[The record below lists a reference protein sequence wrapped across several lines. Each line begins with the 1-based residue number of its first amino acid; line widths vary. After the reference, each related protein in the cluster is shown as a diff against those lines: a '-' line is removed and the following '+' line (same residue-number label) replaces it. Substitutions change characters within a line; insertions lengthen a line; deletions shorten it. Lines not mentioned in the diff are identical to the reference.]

1 MSDINEEIETEEYE
15 EALLKDTASPKD
27 KKTRLKE
34 NRKLRKDAEG
44 AARTPEQDRAALRR
58 KVRIFYDLQR
68 LRMQTAGRTL
78 ERATDI
84 ELHDSDVAILDAR
97 AENLREAEKEALK
110 DVAAHLATMPAYF
123 KILAEKPKW
132 KGIGPTLAGVLL
144 SEIDINRCETV
155 SALWRYAG
163 LAPQKALRCKV
174 CQDTVVPT
182 KPTAA
187 GSYKHEYN
195 RKSKCGVRTGD
206 VIRNLPG
213 GEFIEDEVYK
223 TGPNIPESQVYE
235 SSAAERPT
243 KGEKLHY
250 NKFLKTKLVGVMGSC
265 LIKANSPWRK
275 FYDDYK
281 HRLKSA
287 GKGMS
292 DGHRNSMANRYMVK
306 MLLQELW
313 IQWRT
318 LEGLPVRESYQEQY
332 LGHKHSA

>member
-1 MSDINEEIETEEYE
+1 MSDINKKQDSKNKKQDTE
-15 EALLKDTASPKD
+15 PKD
-27 KKTRLKE
+27 KKTKQKE
-34 NRKLRKDAEG
+34 NRALRKEG
-44 AARTPEQDRAALRR
+44 KKAKRTPEQDRAALRR

-78 ERATDI
+78 DRATDI
-84 ELHDSDVAILDAR
+84 ELHPADINILDAR
-97 AENLREAEKEALK
+97 AANLQEAEDEALK
-110 DVAAHLATMPAYF
+110 DVAAHLATMPAYM

-144 SEIDINRCETV
+144 SEIDITRCETV

-163 LAPQKALRCKV
+163 LAPQPARRCKK
-174 CQDTVVPT
+174 CQDTVVST
-182 KPTAA
+182 KSSV
-187 GSYKHEYN
+187 GSGMKVFKHQYN
-195 RKSKCGVRTGD
+195 RKEKCSVG
-206 VIRNLPG
+206 NL
-213 GEFIEDEVYK
+213 IIKDL
-223 TGPNIPESQVYE
+223 TYE
-235 SSAAERPT
+235 SAAAERPT

-250 NKFLKTKLVGVMGSC
+250 NSFLKTKLVGVMGPC
-265 LIKANSPWRK
+265 LLKADSPWRK

-292 DGHRNSMANRYMVK
+292 DGHQNAMANRYMVK
-306 MLLQELW
+306 MLLQEFW

-332 LGHKHSA
+332 LEHKHTA

>member
-1 MSDINEEIETEEYE
+1 MSETT
-15 EALLKDTASPKD
+15 DD
-27 KKTRLKE
+27 KKAKKKE
-34 NRKLRKDAEG
+34 NRALRTKGKKAV
-44 AARTPEQDRAALRR
+44 RTPEQDRAALRR

-78 ERATDI
+78 DRATDI

-97 AENLREAEKEALK
+97 AANLQEAEEEALK
-110 DVAAHLATMPAYF
+110 DIAAHLSTMPSYT

-132 KGIGPTLAGVLL
+132 RGIGPTLAGVLL
-144 SEIDINRCETV
+144 SEIDITRCETV

-163 LAPQKALRCKV
+163 LAPQKARRCSK
-174 CQDTVVPT
+174 CQDTVVARSA
-182 KPTAA
+182 KI
-187 GSYKHEYN
+187 GSTSVYKHEYN
-195 RKSKCGVRTGD
+195 RKKKCD
-206 VIRNLPG
+206 L
-213 GEFIEDEVYK
+213 GE
-223 TGPNIPESQVYE
+223 TLALAQTYE
-235 SSAAERPT
+235 SAAAEKPT

-265 LIKANSPWRK
+265 LLKNDSPWRK

-281 HRLKSA
+281 HRLQSA
-287 GKGMS
+287 NKGMS
-292 DGHRNSMANRYMVK
+292 DGHRHSMANRYMVK

-318 LEGLPVRESYQEQY
+318 LEGLPVRETYQEQY

>member
-1 MSDINEEIETEEYE
+1 MSDKKQKDIE
-15 EALLKDTASPKD
+15 PKD
-27 KKTRLKE
+27 KKTKQKE
-34 NRKLRKDAEG
+34 NRALRKEG
-44 AARTPEQDRAALRR
+44 KKAKRTPEQDRAALRR

-78 ERATDI
+78 DRATDI
-84 ELHDSDVAILDAR
+84 ELHPADINILDAR
-97 AENLREAEKEALK
+97 AANLQEAEDEALK
-110 DVAAHLATMPAYF
+110 DVAAHLATMPAYM

-144 SEIDINRCETV
+144 SEIDIVRCETV

-163 LAPQKALRCKV
+163 LAPQPARRCKE

-182 KPTAA
+182 TGKKYRHA
-187 GSYKHEYN
+187 YK
-195 RKSKCGVRTGD
+195 RKVKCKTIVSVSSGIAVKATVLDALDISKT
-206 VIRNLPG
+206 
-213 GEFIEDEVYK
+213 
-223 TGPNIPESQVYE
+223 YE
-235 SSAAERPT
+235 SAAAERPT

-250 NKFLKTKLVGVMGSC
+250 NSFLKTKLVGVMGPC
-265 LIKANSPWRK
+265 LLKADSPWRK

-287 GKGMS
+287 NKGMN
-292 DGHRNSMANRYMVK
+292 DGHQNAMANRYMVK
-306 MLLQELW
+306 MLLQEFW

-332 LGHKHSA
+332 LEHKHTA